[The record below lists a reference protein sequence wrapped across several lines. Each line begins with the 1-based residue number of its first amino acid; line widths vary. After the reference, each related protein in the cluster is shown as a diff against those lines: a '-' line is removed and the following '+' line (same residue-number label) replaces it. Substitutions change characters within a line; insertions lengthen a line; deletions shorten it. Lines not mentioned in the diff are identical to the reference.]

1 MTPKQNYDWVPPKP
15 WTAIIDTNIFRM
27 IKFKLNGVHK
37 KVYEQFQ
44 TRALLGEEIPDLVL
58 KTTDGKDVRL
68 RDYIG
73 KKHLVLEF
81 GAVT

>member
-1 MTPKQNYDWVPPKP
+1 MTPKQNNDWVPPKA
-15 WTAIIDTNIFRM
+15 WTAFIDTNVFRM
-27 IKFKLNGVHK
+27 LKLKLNGVHR

-44 TRALLGEEIPDLVL
+44 KRGLLGDEIPDLVL
-58 KTTDGKDVRL
+58 KTTDGEDVRL

>member
-1 MTPKQNYDWVPPKP
+1 MTPTQNYDWVPPKA
-15 WTAIIDTNIFRM
+15 WTAIIDTNIFRL

-44 TRALLGEEIPDLVL
+44 TRTQLGEEIPDLVL
-58 KTTDGKDVRL
+58 QTTDGKDVRL
-68 RDYIG
+68 RGYIG